1 MNPMYPANE
10 AIARMLDAVAL
21 DYLLARYSGPG
32 NPMGTQVLRRGSL
45 VATKVPFAPANPL
58 MNTARGIEHADDVD
72 ALLAFYGSTDIE
84 ADAAARDA
92 AAGHPQV
99 ARACWVETSP
109 YTPRAATDAL
119 VARGFRLERQAA
131 TLYAVPV
138 PEARA
143 AHASGTAAMGGAP
156 VVRAVGSDDLP
167 HFLDTLNRGFGTPEA
182 VLPGLRAN
190 QSFWREVPAWH
201 LFLAS
206 IDDQPAGAAVLSVHA
221 QAGHA
226 QAGHEQAGHGHVGY
240 LAAASTLTALRGR
253 GVQGALIAA
262 RSERARALGCTMLA
276 GQAAWGST
284 SQANMQRAGMQIS
297 HLRSHWTCTLPA

>member
-1 MNPMYPANE
+1 MNAMYPANE
-10 AIARMLDAVAL
+10 ALARMLDAVAL

-45 VATKVPFAPANPL
+45 VATRVPFAPTNPL

-72 ALLAFYGSTDIE
+72 ALLAFYGSTDSE

-138 PEARA
+138 PVPVPVLRTARSA
-143 AHASGTAAMGGAP
+143 GTTAMGAAP
-156 VVRAVGSDDLP
+156 VVRAVESGDLP
-167 HFLDTLNRGFGTPEA
+167 QFLDTLNRGFGTPEA
-182 VLPGLRAN
+182 VLPGVSAN

-206 IDDQPAGAAVLSVHA
+206 IDDQPAGAAVLSVHP
-221 QAGHA
+221 
-226 QAGHEQAGHGHVGY
+226 QAGHGHVGY

-262 RSERARALGCTMLA
+262 RGERARSLGCTMLA

>member
-1 MNPMYPANE
+1 MNTIHPANE
-10 AIARMLDAVAL
+10 ALARMLDAVAC
-21 DYLLARYSGPG
+21 DYLLARYGGPG

-72 ALLAFYGSTDIE
+72 ALLAFYGSKDSD
-84 ADAAARDA
+84 ADAGARDA
-92 AAGHPQV
+92 AAAHPQA

-109 YTPRAATDAL
+109 YTPQAATDAL
-119 VARGFRLERQAA
+119 LARGFRLERQAA
-131 TLYAVPV
+131 TLYALPV
-138 PEARA
+138 PEPEPEPRW
-143 AHASGTAAMGGAP
+143 AHAAGAAVQGGAP
-156 VVRAVGSDDLP
+156 VVRTVARDDLP
-167 HFLDTLNRGFGTPEA
+167 EFLNTLNRGFGTPEA

-190 QSFWREVPAWH
+190 QSFWGDVPGWH
-201 LFLAS
+201 LFQAS
-206 IDDQPAGAAVLSVHA
+206 IDDAPAGAAVLSVHA
-221 QAGHA
+221 QAGH
-226 QAGHEQAGHGHVGY
+226 GPVGY

-262 RSERARALGCTMLA
+262 RSERARALGCELLA